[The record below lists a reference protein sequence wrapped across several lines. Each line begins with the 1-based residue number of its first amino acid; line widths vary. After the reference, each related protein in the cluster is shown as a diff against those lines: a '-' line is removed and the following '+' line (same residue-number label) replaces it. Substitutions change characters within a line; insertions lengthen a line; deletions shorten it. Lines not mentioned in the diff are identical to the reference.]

1 MMHKECTAKGA
12 IVSAQR
18 DSEVEKGGRHP
29 KMPLS
34 SMPEVFPLQCPAL
47 IASSS
52 LGPSG
57 GPQLSYIS
65 ARF

>member
-12 IVSAQR
+12 VVSAQR
-18 DSEVEKGGRHP
+18 DSEVRRGGRHP
-29 KMPLS
+29 KMPS
-34 SMPEVFPLQCPAL
+34 GSMPEVCQLQCFAL